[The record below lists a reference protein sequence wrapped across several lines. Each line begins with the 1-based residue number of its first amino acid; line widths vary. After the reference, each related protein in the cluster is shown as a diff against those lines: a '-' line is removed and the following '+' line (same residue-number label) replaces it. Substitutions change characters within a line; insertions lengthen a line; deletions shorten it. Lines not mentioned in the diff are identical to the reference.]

1 MKLKKLSVVLGLSIF
16 LLIGCSNTQGKNVES
31 IEKIELNISAAAS
44 LTEAMDEIQKKYED
58 INENISLI
66 INYGSSGSLQQQI
79 EQGASC
85 DVFISAGEKQM
96 KLLEEKKL
104 LLDGTYK
111 NLLENDLVL
120 IAHKDSN
127 VNGIS
132 DLNTNKVKYLA
143 IGDPESVPAG
153 TYADE
158 VLTNLNIK
166 GLLTHKLVFA
176 KNVKEVLNWVK
187 SENAEAG
194 FVYYSDTIGVDSIK
208 IIETTPDNSHTPII
222 YPIAIMKDS
231 KQVKAAKDFE
241 EYLLGNEGQDILKKY
256 GYKSIDK

>member
-1 MKLKKLSVVLGLSIF
+1 MKLKKLSIVLGLSIF
-16 LLIGCSNTQGKNVES
+16 LLIGCSNTQEKNIES

-96 KLLEEKKL
+96 KLLEEKNV

-111 NLLENDLVL
+111 DLLENDLVL

>member
-1 MKLKKLSVVLGLSIF
+1 MKLKKLSIVLGLSIF
-16 LLIGCSNTQGKNVES
+16 LLIGCSNTQEKNIES

-96 KLLEEKKL
+96 KLLEEKNV

-111 NLLENDLVL
+111 DLLENDLVL
-120 IAHKDSN
+120 IVHKDSN

-158 VLTNLNIK
+158 VLTSLNIK